1 MPVDCVLMRTFIPLV
16 FLLLIACTST
26 KQVIFSTN
34 KTIAHRGAW
43 KTNDLPQNS
52 IASLRKAIEIKAAG
66 SEFDVRMTKDEVLII
81 NHDALYAED
90 TIELKTYNALLKHKL
105 KNGEKLPTLEEYLK
119 AGKKNNSQTRLVVEV
134 KPSITDKAQGIRAAE
149 KAVALIQEMK
159 LQHLVVYISFDY
171 EILKRIHEVD
181 TGVVTQYLTG
191 NKTPA
196 ELKADG
202 ISGADYHLNV
212 YREHPEWITQLKEN
226 GMILNAWTVNTV
238 EDMDWLLSQG
248 FHFITTDQPELLF
261 ERVKNLMT
269 KKPGN

>member
-1 MPVDCVLMRTFIPLV
+1 
-16 FLLLIACTST
+16 
-26 KQVIFSTN
+26 
-34 KTIAHRGAW
+34 
-43 KTNDLPQNS
+43 
-52 IASLRKAIEIKAAG
+52 
-66 SEFDVRMTKDEVLII
+66 
-81 NHDALYAED
+81 
-90 TIELKTYNALLKHKL
+90 
-105 KNGEKLPTLEEYLK
+105 YLK
-119 AGKKNNSQTRLVVEV
+119 ANKKNNSQTRLVVEV